1 MEMIGKVWQSRI
13 FSFLYIKSKT
23 AFKPAFRTLSKL
35 AEQLKIRVQ
44 RGLKKGLYYE
54 INFIFIIFKKL
65 LRHQPGTQKSGA
77 TQINIL
83 ARYEPTFKVQKPLKK
98 QKQKRVDRR
107 IHGELQR
114 ELWKNLQKINL
125 RQT

>member
-1 MEMIGKVWQSRI
+1 MEMIGKVWQSRF

-23 AFKPAFRTLSKL
+23 AFKPSFRTLSKL

-77 TQINIL
+77 S
-83 ARYEPTFKVQKPLKK
+83 E
-98 QKQKRVDRR
+98 R
-107 IHGELQR
+107 IQYQSDHPNGWAEDYGCEQPVR
-114 ELWKNLQKINL
+114 FWKHPDVNQ
-125 RQT
+125 

>member
-1 MEMIGKVWQSRI
+1 MEMIGKVWQSRF

-23 AFKPAFRTLSKL
+23 AFKPSFRTLSKL

-77 TQINIL
+77 YVTCAPHLMPAEYHN
-83 ARYEPTFKVQKPLKK
+83 AGHFVTFFDGYAGAV
-98 QKQKRVDRR
+98 
-107 IHGELQR
+107 I
-114 ELWKNLQKINL
+114 
-125 RQT
+125 

>member
-23 AFKPAFRTLSKL
+23 AFKPSFQTLSKL

-44 RGLKKGLYYE
+44 RGLKKRLYYE

-65 LRHQPGTQKSGA
+65 LRHQPGTQKA
-77 TQINIL
+77 D
-83 ARYEPTFKVQKPLKK
+83 AK
-98 QKQKRVDRR
+98 
-107 IHGELQR
+107 
-114 ELWKNLQKINL
+114 
-125 RQT
+125 